1 MIRFEVFGR
10 PIGVARLNGE
20 WVAYHLG
27 VEGKHRR
34 ASDVIIP
41 EFVEDAQLTQF
52 LEDLCHEWASPD
64 RPLVRRLSE

>member
-1 MIRFEVFGR
+1 M
-10 PIGVARLNGE
+10 NGE

-34 ASDVIIP
+34 ANDVIIP
-41 EFVEDAQLTQF
+41 AFFEDAQLTRF
-52 LEDLCHEWASPD
+52 LEDLCHEWASQD